1 MSIQTIVNI
10 HQDIRELDDYIV
22 SFFSDADAIGLANLY
37 TVNGMLLPPGKEL
50 IQGRENILEYWQGI
64 MNLGYLMVN
73 LEILEVE
80 QHYDT
85 AIETGKYVM
94 MGEGSKVLDQ
104 GKYVVVWKLEYEQWK
119 IHRKI
124 FNSN

>member
-10 HQDIRELDDYIV
+10 HQDIRELDDYIE
-22 SFFSDADAIGLANLY
+22 SFFADADAIGLANLY
-37 TVNGMLLPPGKEL
+37 TVNGILLPPGNEL
-50 IQGRENILEYWQGI
+50 IQGRENILEYWQDN
-64 MNLGYLMVN
+64 MKLCYLKVN

-80 QHYDT
+80 QHDDT
-85 AIETGKYVM
+85 AIETGKYLM
-94 MGEGSKVLDQ
+94 MGEGRKVLDQ
-104 GKYVVVWKLEYEQWK
+104 GNYLVVWKLEYEQWK